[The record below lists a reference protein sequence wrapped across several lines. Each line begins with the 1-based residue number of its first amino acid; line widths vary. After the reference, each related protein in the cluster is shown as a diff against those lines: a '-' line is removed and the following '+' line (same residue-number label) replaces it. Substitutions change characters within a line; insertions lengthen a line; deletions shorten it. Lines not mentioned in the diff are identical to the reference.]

1 MTVRV
6 GLIGGGRM
14 GSVLA
19 RYLAN
24 GVPEAKLVAI
34 ADQKLE
40 RAEALAAQLS
50 AEAAYSNPAEI
61 IDRRDIEAVLLVT
74 PSETHPDL
82 VELAANAGKHIFVEK
97 PLALTL
103 EGCDLAIA
111 AAAAAGV
118 KLQVGFMRRFDIAHR
133 TARQKIEEGAIG
145 RPVLFKSIS
154 RDRERTSLEF
164 ARRES
169 SGGLIMDMG
178 AHDFDT
184 ARWLMGSEVVRVH
197 SEGAALAYPELE
209 QVGDIDNAVVNLQ
222 FADGAVGN
230 VDLSR
235 NAVYGSDFRTE
246 VLGSKGAVVIGGL
259 GQAELTVLSAGSRA
273 QGYDGGRFEAA
284 YIEELQH
291 FVNCV
296 ARDEPPLVTG
306 AEARQATA
314 IAVAATRSL
323 DEGRAVLLS
332 EIDQPGLG

>member
-6 GLIGGGRM
+6 GLVGVGRM
-14 GSVLA
+14 GSALA
-19 RYLAN
+19 RYLAT
-24 GVPEAKLVAI
+24 GVPDAKLVAI
-34 ADQKLE
+34 ADLKLE
-40 RAEALAAQLS
+40 RAEALAAQFS
-50 AEAAYSNPAEI
+50 AEAAYSNPDEI
-61 IDRRDIEAVLLVT
+61 FDRRDIEAVLLVT
-74 PSETHPDL
+74 PSDTHPDL
-82 VELAANAGKHIFVEK
+82 VELAANAGKHVFVEK

-111 AAAAAGV
+111 AAEAAGV
-118 KLQVGFMRRFDIAHR
+118 KLQVGFMRRFDAAYR
-133 TARQKIEEGAIG
+133 TAWRKIQEGAIG
-145 RPVLFKSIS
+145 RPVLFKSIN

-184 ARWLMGSEVVRVH
+184 ARWLMGNEVVRVH
-197 SEGAALAYPELE
+197 SEGSALAYPELE
-209 QVGDIDNAVVNLQ
+209 QVGDIDNAVVSLR

-235 NAVYGSDFRTE
+235 NAVYGYDFRTE
-246 VLGSKGAVVIGGL
+246 VLGTKGAVVIGGL
-259 GQAELTVLSAGSRA
+259 GEAELTVLSAEGRA
-273 QGYDGGRFEAA
+273 QEEDGGRFEAA

-296 ARDEPPLVTG
+296 ARDVPPLVTG
-306 AEARQATA
+306 PEARLATA

-323 DEGRAVLLS
+323 DEGRAVQLG
-332 EIDQPGLG
+332 EIGQRGPD

>member
-40 RAEALAAQLS
+40 RAESLAAQFG
-50 AEAAYSNPAEI
+50 AEAAHSSPHQI
-61 IDRRDIEAVLLVT
+61 FDRRDIEAVLLVT

-82 VELAANAGKHIFVEK
+82 IELAASAGKHIFVEK

-103 EGCDLAIA
+103 EGCDRAIA
-111 AAAAAGV
+111 AAADAGV
-118 KLQVGFMRRFDIAHR
+118 KLQVGFMRRFDLAYR
-133 TARQKIEEGAIG
+133 TARHEIEAGVIG
-145 RPVLFKSIS
+145 RPVLFKSVN

-184 ARWLMGSEVVRVH
+184 ARWLMGNEVVRVH

-209 QVGDIDNAVVNLQ
+209 QVGDIDNAVVSLK

-235 NAVYGSDFRTE
+235 NAVYGYDFRTE
-246 VLGSKGAVVIGGL
+246 VLGTKGAVVIGGV
-259 GQAELTVLSAGSRA
+259 GEAELTVLSAGSRA
-273 QGYDGGRFEAA
+273 QAYDGGRFEAA
-284 YIEELQH
+284 YIGELQH

-296 ARDEPPLVTG
+296 ARDEAPLVTG

-314 IAVAATRSL
+314 IAVAANRSL
-323 DEGRAVLLS
+323 DEGRAVHLH
-332 EIDQPGLG
+332 EIGQPGLG